1 MKMRY
6 SELPVSFTVVDE
18 VKSEDTRFLKI
29 VIDVL
34 HTGLNENGSI
44 FLEDVV
50 NEALPSIQNTP
61 ILGYILV
68 NDDGD
73 TDDFTKHEYRLVKTS
88 DGYRYMYAGSAYGVI
103 PESCSPRWITKMC
116 SDGKIRKFLQVDAL
130 LWTKFDRAV
139 EIFERDIVKGQS
151 MELEDNFEGEENPD
165 GTFTFTKF
173 LFNGCCILSTS
184 DPHIQPA
191 MVNSTATAVFS
202 ADSIAQEIKSKLE
215 EYCSV
220 INMRENDNPRFEKK
234 SEGGKQDLE
243 DLKQDI
249 VQAPDGKA
257 SGVSEPA
264 HGNFSAEG
272 QVVKQQDDNS
282 PVQSDFALNSNF
294 MNELIEALEMVKYE
308 DEYWG
313 VCPRYSYCDYDA
325 EKNEVYAWDREDWK
339 LYGFAYTTNGD
350 GVAIDFGSKARKK
363 FVIVDFEEGAF
374 EQSLAPL
381 FTQIKELAKQ
391 QAESEFSATK
401 EGLETSFNELKVKYE
416 KLETDYAGLVSENN
430 ARQEAANAAAKE
442 EIFSKFEKEL
452 AGEAEFIQLKETAKD
467 FAVEDIETKCFAM
480 VGRKKAN
487 FSARERKTPDKVMI
501 PGSVPVPPNPYGT
514 LFDD

>member
-1 MKMRY
+1 MKSKY

-18 VKSEDTRFLKI
+18 VQSEDTRFLKI

-34 HTGLNENGSI
+34 HTGLNANGSI
-44 FLEDVV
+44 FQEDVV
-50 NEALPSIQNTP
+50 NDALPSIRNTP

-68 NDDGD
+68 DSDGD
-73 TDDFTKHEYRLVKTS
+73 TDDFTKHEYRLAKTS
-88 DGYRYMYAGSAYGVI
+88 DGYRYMYAGNAYGVI
-103 PESCSPRWITKMC
+103 PESCNPRWITKIC
-116 SDGKIRKFLQVDAL
+116 SDGKIRKFLRVDAL

-151 MELEDNFEGEENPD
+151 MELEENFEGEENDD

-184 DPHIQPA
+184 DPRIQPA
-191 MVNSTATAVFS
+191 MINSTATAVFS

-220 INMRENDNPRFEKK
+220 INMRENDNPRFEEK
-234 SEGGKQDLE
+234 SEGGKQDLNN
-243 DLKQDI
+243 LKQNAA
-249 VQAPDGKA
+249 QTPDGGA
-257 SGVSEPA
+257 PA
-264 HGNFSAEG
+264 AGNFSAEG
-272 QVVKQQDDNS
+272 QAAKQPDGSAPAQNN
-282 PVQSDFALNSNF
+282 FALNSNF
-294 MNELIEALEMVKYE
+294 VNELVEALEKVKYE

-313 VCPRYSYCDYDA
+313 VCPRYSYCDFDA

-339 LYGFAYTTNGD
+339 LYGFAYITNGD
-350 GVAIDFGSKARKK
+350 GVAIDFGSKTRKK
-363 FVIVDFEEGAF
+363 FVIEDFEEGAF

-381 FTQIKELAKQ
+381 FAQIKELAKQ
-391 QAESEFSATK
+391 RAESEFSAEK
-401 EGLETSFNELKVKYE
+401 AGFETSFNELKMKYE
-416 KLETDYAGLVSENN
+416 KLKTDYTGLVNENN
-430 ARQEAANAAAKE
+430 ARQEAADAAAKE

-452 AGEAEFIQLKETAKD
+452 AGEAEFTQLKETAKD

-480 VGRKKAN
+480 VGKKKAN
-487 FSARERKTPDKVMI
+487 FSARERKMPDRVMI